1 MQQLPHCF
9 IGLHWLRAASRSWS
23 CQHSRLPW
31 ERAESQ
37 GCSYIRKS
45 FSVALSQVFTKAA
58 VRGRGMGEAQTAD
71 LVQVIGQV
79 TRWCSGGLSSPLA
92 HLPCSIWTTC
102 SALWPCLALRSS
114 NQAVEQ
120 MSEWRTDFY
129 ISLDDSTV
137 LPGFFFFFFFHL
149 QSKDKAV
156 ISVQPGLPRWCSVK
170 NLSDNAGDMGSILGQ
185 EDPLEK
191 EMVTHPSILA
201 WTTPWT
207 E

>member
-1 MQQLPHCF
+1 MTQLCF
-9 IGLHWLRAASRSWS
+9 LV
-23 CQHSRLPW
+23 
-31 ERAESQ
+31 
-37 GCSYIRKS
+37 S
-45 FSVALSQVFTKAA
+45 F
-58 VRGRGMGEAQTAD
+58 
-71 LVQVIGQV
+71 
-79 TRWCSGGLSSPLA
+79 
-92 HLPCSIWTTC
+92 
-102 SALWPCLALRSS
+102 
-114 NQAVEQ
+114 
-120 MSEWRTDFY
+120 Y
-129 ISLDDSTV
+129 
-137 LPGFFFFFFFHL
+137 FFFFHL

>member
-1 MQQLPHCF
+1 MVVVLIQQLPHCF

-37 GCSYIRKS
+37 GCSYIGKN
-45 FSVALSQVFTKAA
+45 FSVALSQVLTKAA
-58 VRGRGMGEAQTAD
+58 VRSRGMGEVQTAELLRVTAH

-79 TRWCSGGLSSPLA
+79 TRRCSRGLSSPLA

-102 SALWPCLALRSS
+102 SALWRCLALRSS

-120 MSEWRTDFY
+120 MSEKRTDFY

-137 LPGFFFFFFFHL
+137 LPGFFSFFFFNICNPKTRLWF
-149 QSKDKAV
+149 QF
-156 ISVQPGLPRWCSVK
+156 
-170 NLSDNAGDMGSILGQ
+170 NLGFLGG
-185 EDPLEK
+185 
-191 EMVTHPSILA
+191 VV
-201 WTTPWT
+201 
-207 E
+207 